1 MLTGD
6 FGDAFQAGHGQ
17 QHDDALVSAHP
28 ERTLADKEA
37 GDTDVF
43 LTCEKEKKKKKKVR
57 DEFAAASSQIT
68 HHQWIFFMG
77 NTL

>member
-43 LTCEKEKKKKKKVR
+43 LTCEKEKKKKK
-57 DEFAAASSQIT
+57 E
-68 HHQWIFFMG
+68 G
-77 NTL
+77 EG